1 MIFLKRKRSGSFTLK
16 ILDNLKI
23 SESSL
28 LRKKKKSEDLDSI
41 SKNSTEVSSDE
52 NSTDSNKKI
61 IYDNTEKKKENKE
74 NCINYN
80 NQKKDYLDWNTD
92 VNIKN
97 YFQKPIFC
105 PDFYKNYFDLNRQ
118 FLSTHL
124 NHIILKKNEN
134 KNIIIISTTKRIF
147 QKNVKFLYYSPC
159 KMNNGIL

>member
-97 YFQKPIFC
+97 YFQKPNFC

-159 KMNNGIL
+159 KMNNGIV